1 MIKTVIQNCILATM
15 ALLLLSSPASAERIK
30 KSALEHKIFEIS
42 ALKARVIDKIDQAL
56 QMRTDLQQQLNNL
69 RDEIRTEQILSNI
82 DSHHKALQNT
92 RIRNNLYLIQQLKA
106 YLDRLDSRIAYFQTG
121 KARLKFLIHQ
131 IKDDMAII
139 HALKDMEIEKLLVRI
154 DGVLDEFIPETN
166 KQIFN
171 AADIHLSPIEHIWA
185 EISMGS
191 SEIKTVSEE
200 PI

>member
-1 MIKTVIQNCILATM
+1 MIKTFIQNGVLVTM
-15 ALLLLSSPASAERIK
+15 ALLILSSPISAERIK
-30 KSALEHKIFEIS
+30 KSTLEQKIVEIS
-42 ALKARVIDKIDQAL
+42 ALNAGVIDKIDQAL

-69 RDEIRTEQILSNI
+69 RDEIRNEQILSNI

-121 KARLKFLIHQ
+121 KARLKFFIHQ
-131 IKDDMAII
+131 IKDDMALI
-139 HALKDMEIEKLLVRI
+139 HTLKDMEIEKLLARI
-154 DGVLDEFIPETN
+154 DAVLDEFIPATN

-171 AADIHLSPIEHIWA
+171 AADIHPSPIELIWD
-185 EISMGS
+185 EISIES
-191 SEIKTVSEE
+191 SEITALSEE

>member
-1 MIKTVIQNCILATM
+1 MIKAFIQNGVLTTM
-15 ALLLLSSPASAERIK
+15 ALLILSSPISAERIK
-30 KSALEHKIFEIS
+30 KSTLEQKIFEIS
-42 ALKARVIDKIDQAL
+42 ALKAGVIDKIDQAL
-56 QMRTDLQQQLNNL
+56 QMRTDLQQQLKNL
-69 RDEIRTEQILSNI
+69 QDEIRTEQILSNI

-121 KARLKFLIHQ
+121 KARLKFFIHQ
-131 IKDDMAII
+131 IKDDMALI
-139 HALKDMEIEKLLVRI
+139 HTLKDMEIEKLLARI

-171 AADIHLSPIEHIWA
+171 AADIHPSPIELIWD
-185 EISMGS
+185 EISIES
-191 SEIKTVSEE
+191 SEIKTISEE

>member
-1 MIKTVIQNCILATM
+1 MIKTFIQNGVLATM
-15 ALLLLSSPASAERIK
+15 GLLILSSPTSAERIK
-30 KSALEHKIFEIS
+30 KSTLEQKIFEIS
-42 ALKARVIDKIDQAL
+42 ALKASMIDKIDQAL

-106 YLDRLDSRIAYFQTG
+106 YLDRLDSRVAYFQTG
-121 KARLKFLIHQ
+121 KARLKFFIHQ

-139 HALKDMEIEKLLVRI
+139 HTLKDMEIEKLLVRI

-171 AADIHLSPIEHIWA
+171 AADIHPSPIELIWD
-185 EISMGS
+185 EISIES
-191 SEIKTVSEE
+191 SEIKALSEE

>member
-1 MIKTVIQNCILATM
+1 MIKTFIQNGVLATM
-15 ALLLLSSPASAERIK
+15 ALLILSSPISAERIK
-30 KSALEHKIFEIS
+30 KSTLEQKIFEIS
-42 ALKARVIDKIDQAL
+42 ALKAGVIDKIDQAL

-69 RDEIRTEQILSNI
+69 RDEIRNEQILSNI

-121 KARLKFLIHQ
+121 KARLKFFIHQ
-131 IKDDMAII
+131 IKDDMALI
-139 HALKDMEIEKLLVRI
+139 HTLKDMEIEKLLARI
-154 DGVLDEFIPETN
+154 DAVLDEFILETN

-171 AADIHLSPIEHIWA
+171 AADIHPSPIELIWD
-185 EISMGS
+185 EISIES
-191 SEIKTVSEE
+191 SEITALSEE

>member
-1 MIKTVIQNCILATM
+1 MIKTFIQNGVLATM
-15 ALLLLSSPASAERIK
+15 ALLFLSSPISAERIK
-30 KSALEHKIFEIS
+30 KSTLEQKIFEIS
-42 ALKARVIDKIDQAL
+42 ALKAGVIDKIDQAL

-69 RDEIRTEQILSNI
+69 RDEIRNEQILSNI

-121 KARLKFLIHQ
+121 KARLKFFIHQ
-131 IKDDMAII
+131 IKDDMALI
-139 HALKDMEIEKLLVRI
+139 HTLKDMEIEKLLARI
-154 DGVLDEFIPETN
+154 DAVLDEFIPETN

-171 AADIHLSPIEHIWA
+171 AADIHPSPIELIWD
-185 EISMGS
+185 EISIES
-191 SEIKTVSEE
+191 SEITALSEE